1 MPITSEQYHSKTS
14 YIRHEISPHY
24 LDWENQPDVFKRY
37 PGVDALPLPHSQT
50 LPEFPLSSLLF
61 DTHPIRG
68 AINEV
73 RDLSS
78 ILRLTCTLTAKGRQG
93 GSDFFFRSAASAG
106 ALYPTEIYVATPEL
120 NGLKAGLY
128 HFALARHGLHRL
140 RSVDPSSEVQTALHP
155 QPALTPRL
163 SFFLTGIFFRSAW
176 KYRDR
181 AYRYVLM
188 DAGHVLEN
196 LILALTAM
204 NVSFFVNY
212 DFDDPILNQLLGL
225 DSRREAALAVCYVPN
240 GPLPQGQ
247 KELNPL
253 PRGFQEASRVA
264 EREVEY
270 PVLQDVHRSG
280 FGMTARSPNRHM
292 LDHLRIPSQKWKEI
306 HTKSP
311 DTEHLIY
318 KDALF
323 HRRSRRNFTRDAVS
337 QSTLFYLLKC
347 LSDQA
352 LSAGSGNQTPSRFV
366 SLCFLVERVA
376 GLDPGMYLMEL
387 SASRYTLIRPGH
399 FIESMARICLEQL
412 WLANAAVHFIFLSNP
427 VKLDE
432 IGGARG
438 YRYAMMTAGRLGQR
452 LYLGATTLGLG
463 CCGIGA
469 FYDEEASRLLDLP
482 DSARMLY
489 LVGVGPVKR
498 I

>member
-1 MPITSEQYHSKTS
+1 MPITSEQYHNRTR
-14 YIRHEISPHY
+14 YIRHKISPHS

-37 PGVDALPLPHSQT
+37 PGVDAVPLPLSQA
-50 LPEFPLSSLLF
+50 LPEIPLSSLLF
-61 DTHPIRG
+61 DTHPVRG
-68 AINEV
+68 AINRV
-73 RDLSS
+73 RELSS
-78 ILRLTCTLTAKGRQG
+78 ILRLTCTLTAKARQG

-106 ALYPTEIYVATPEL
+106 ALYPTEIYVTAPEL
-120 NGLKAGLY
+120 SGLKAGLY
-128 HFALARHGLHRL
+128 HFAVARHGLHRL
-140 RSVDPSSEVQTALHP
+140 RSGDPSSEVQAALDTHP
-155 QPALTPRL
+155 SLTPRL

-204 NVSFFVNY
+204 KIAFSVSY
-212 DFDDPILNQLLGL
+212 DFDDSALNQLLGL
-225 DSRREAALAVCYVPN
+225 DSSREAALALCYLPD
-240 GPLPQGQ
+240 GPLPQAQ

-264 EREVEY
+264 EKEVEY
-270 PVLQDVHRSG
+270 PFLGDMHRSG
-280 FGMTARSPNRHM
+280 FGITARSPNRDM
-292 LDHLRIPSQKWKEI
+292 LDPLGIPPQKWEEI
-306 HTKSP
+306 HTKRP

-318 KDALF
+318 KEALF
-323 HRRSRRNFTRDAVS
+323 HRRSRRNFTRDPVS

-352 LSAGSGNQTPSRFV
+352 LSASSGNQTPSRFI

-376 GLDPGMYLMEL
+376 GLDPGMYLMDL

-399 FIESMARICLEQL
+399 FIEAMSRICLEQV
-412 WLANAAVHFIFLSNP
+412 WLANAAIHFIFLSNP
-427 VKLDE
+427 GKLDE

-469 FYDEEASRLLDLP
+469 FYDEEASRLLNLP
-482 DSARMLY
+482 ASARILY